1 MPAEG
6 EVNVSTILQSL
17 GNSLGDMIQR
27 VGERLPN
34 ILFPQSQPTGQ
45 LPATQGPP
53 SFLATLFS
61 PASWTIG
68 HYLLI
73 GGVVY
78 YFMRKRR

>member
-1 MPAEG
+1 MPEFDASS
-6 EVNVSTILQSL
+6 VLQSL
-17 GNSLGDMIQR
+17 GNTIGDVIR
-27 VGERLPN
+27 RAGERLPG
-34 ILFPQSQPTGQ
+34 ILFPQQPTSQ
-45 LPATQGPP
+45 LPATQGP

>member
-17 GNSLGDMIQR
+17 GNSLGDVIR
-27 VGERLPN
+27 RAGERLPN
-34 ILFPQSQPTGQ
+34 ILFPQSAPVSQ
-45 LPATQGPP
+45 LPATQGP

-61 PASWTIG
+61 PASWSIG

-78 YFMRKRR
+78 YFMRRRR